1 MVQQPVSHYA
11 RALRGVLPAEAFD
24 PAPRRVLWLV
34 LHVAIAAGGI
44 AVLGVLAP
52 PWPVALLLSLVI
64 GHSFA
69 CGAFVA
75 HEALHGAV
83 VRQRDLRRLIGWL
96 GFLPFGISPK
106 LWVAWHN
113 KLHHGH
119 TGAVDVDPDAYATL
133 EAYQRRPALRIIR
146 PLTPGHGNWGGWLTL
161 IIGLIGQTTKMLIQ
175 SPRLLGF
182 TRADQWTA
190 IGETLGAIAVWVALG
205 VVLGP
210 LTFVF
215 AVLIPVLVG
224 NSILTGYILTNHT
237 LSPLTDVNDPLLNS
251 LSVTTSRVVEV
262 LHLGFGFHV
271 EHHIFPSMSP
281 RHARRVRELLQER
294 WPERYQSMPVLDAL
308 RRIFATARVY
318 KDAWTLVDPPS
329 GREFSTLAPR
339 ANSGRPDAG
348 GGGGAVS
355 IGDGDHGAFP
365 HRDPA
370 GVAAGGN

>member
-1 MVQQPVSHYA
+1 MVQHPVSHYA
-11 RALRGVLPAEAFD
+11 RALRGVLPTEAFE
-24 PAPRRVLWLV
+24 PEPRRALWLV
-34 LHVAIAAGGI
+34 LHAAIAAGGI
-44 AVLGVLAP
+44 VLLGVVAP
-52 PWPVALLLSLVI
+52 PWPVALVVSLVI

-119 TGAVDVDPDAYATL
+119 TGAVVDPDAYATL
-133 EAYQRRPALRIIR
+133 DEYRRRLALRVIH

-161 IIGLIGQTTKMLIQ
+161 VVGLIGQSIKMLIL
-175 SPRLLGF
+175 SRRLLGF
-182 TRADQWTA
+182 SRAEQWTA
-190 IGETLGAIAVWVALG
+190 IGEALGAVAVWLTVG
-205 VVLGP
+205 VLVGP
-210 LTFVF
+210 ATFLF
-215 AVLIPVLVG
+215 AFVIPVLLG
-224 NSILTGYILTNHT
+224 TSILTGYILTNHT

-251 LSVTTSRVVEV
+251 LTVTTPRVVEV

-271 EHHIFPSMSP
+271 EHHIFPAMSP
-281 RHARRVRELLQER
+281 RHARRIRELVLER
-294 WPERYQSMPVLDAL
+294 WPERYQSMPLLEAM

-318 KDAWTLVDPPS
+318 KDAWTLIDPPS

-339 ANSGRPDAG
+339 R
-348 GGGGAVS
+348 
-355 IGDGDHGAFP
+355 
-365 HRDPA
+365 
-370 GVAAGGN
+370 